1 MQADQTVYLHPGRAR
16 LPHDAMV
23 VGEHHYPDV
32 VLEVDHTTDVRRGKL
47 GLYEEWG
54 FPELWV
60 EVPEHYTAS
69 RPRGLFPGLRI
80 YLPEGGGYRLGR
92 ASRAFPGWMAEEI
105 HLALNEE
112 AESEATGEALRR
124 VGRVLGE
131 REGAVP
137 GDTPWLR
144 LERRESRAEGHAEG
158 YAEGRAEF
166 MAAVM
171 ETIPESRGMAL
182 FQLDERDLTGV
193 TDREVMDA
201 LLQCEDESDFRA
213 RLERLRRAA
222 VF

>member
-1 MQADQTVYLHPGRAR
+1 
-16 LPHDAMV
+16 MV

-32 VLEVDHTTDVRRGKL
+32 VLEVDHTTDVRRRKL

-60 EVPEHYTAS
+60 EVPEHYAAS

-92 ASRAFPGWMAEEI
+92 AGRAFPGWIAEEI

-131 REGAVP
+131 REGTVP

-144 LERRESRAEGHAEG
+144 LECQESRAEGHPKD
-158 YAEGRAEF
+158 
-166 MAAVM
+166 
-171 ETIPESRGMAL
+171 TP
-182 FQLDERDLTGV
+182 
-193 TDREVMDA
+193 
-201 LLQCEDESDFRA
+201 
-213 RLERLRRAA
+213 RAA
-222 VF
+222 PNSWQRSWRRFRHHGEWRLSNSTSGT